1 MTNHIKSL
9 PLRRK
14 GRSNATF
21 LIEKNYT
28 INDIKLNTSDL
39 RILPNFAHLSTNH
52 HTFANNVKR
61 NTKSL

>member
-21 LIEKNYT
+21 WIEE
-28 INDIKLNTSDL
+28 NDTRNGIKLNTSDL
-39 RILPNFAHLSTNH
+39 QILSNFAHLSPNR
-52 HTFANNVKR
+52 HTLA
-61 NTKSL
+61 